1 MTMTAHSLAVD
12 VGGTKVEAALV
23 DDTGRLVLGSRA
35 RRPTGSTSSSAEL
48 EQAVTEAVAEAL
60 AAVPDGHRVVAAGI
74 GSAGPVDVLE
84 GRVSPINLPAWR
96 GYPLARLVAG
106 GAGLD
111 PNAVVLRLDGQCIA
125 LAEHRFGALKP
136 YRNALGMVVSTG
148 IGGGLIVEGH
158 LAPGTTGNAG
168 HIGQILLGDPDSGA
182 VSTLEDLASGTA
194 IVRWARHQG
203 WPGADGQEL
212 AAAYRDG
219 HPIALAAVERCGTAV
234 GRAILSAAALVDLE
248 AVAIGGGFAKVTPD
262 LFAVIER
269 TIRDE
274 SPLVS
279 IAVVVQP
286 AELGDDAP
294 LIGAASLVS
303 ALQPA

>member
-1 MTMTAHSLAVD
+1 MTAHSLAVD

-23 DDTGRLVLGSRA
+23 DEGGRLVPGSRA
-35 RRPTGSTSSSAEL
+35 RRSTGRASSSAEL
-48 EQAVTEAVAEAL
+48 EQAVTEVVAETL
-60 AAVPDGHRVVAAGI
+60 AAVPDRGRVVSAGI
-74 GSAGPVDVLE
+74 GSAGPVDAVDGL
-84 GRVSPINLPAWR
+84 VSPINLPTWR
-96 GYPLARLVAG
+96 AYPLAQLVASC
-106 GAGLD
+106 AGLAAD
-111 PNAVVLRLDGQCIA
+111 AVVLRLDGQCIA
-125 LAEHRFGALKP
+125 LAEHRFGALRS

-148 IGGGLIVEGH
+148 IGGGLIVEGR

-168 HIGQILLGDPDSGA
+168 HIGQILLGDPDGGA
-182 VSTLEDLASGTA
+182 MSTLEDLASGTA
-194 IVRWARHQG
+194 IVRWARHRG

-212 AAAYRDG
+212 AAAYREG
-219 HPIALAAVERCGTAV
+219 HPIALAAIERCGTAV

-274 SPLVS
+274 SPLAS
-279 IAVVVQP
+279 IHVVVHP

-303 ALQPA
+303 TLQPA

>member
-1 MTMTAHSLAVD
+1 MTTHSLAVD

-23 DDTGRLVLGSRA
+23 DDTGRLVPGSRA
-35 RRPTGSTSSSAEL
+35 RRPTGRASSSAEL
-48 EQAVTEAVAEAL
+48 EHAVIEAVAEAI
-60 AAVPDGHRVVAAGI
+60 AALPNGHRVVSAGI
-74 GSAGPVDVLE
+74 GSAGPVDVAE

-96 GYPLARLVAG
+96 GYPLARLVEIR
-106 GAGLD
+106 AGLD
-111 PNAVVLRLDGQCIA
+111 TDAVVLRLDGQCIA
-125 LAEHRFGALKP
+125 LAEYRFGALRHA
-136 YRNALGMVVSTG
+136 RNALGMVVSTG
-148 IGGGLIVEGH
+148 IGGGLIIEGR

-168 HIGQILLGDPDSGA
+168 HIGQVLLADPHSGA
-182 VSTLEDLASGTA
+182 VSTLEELASGTA

-203 WPGADGQEL
+203 WPGTDGQEL
-212 AAAYRDG
+212 AAAYRER
-219 HPIALAAVERCGTAV
+219 HPIALAAIERCGTAV

-274 SPLVS
+274 SPLAS
-279 IAVVVQP
+279 IDVVVHP

-294 LIGAASLVS
+294 LIGAGSLVS
-303 ALQPA
+303 TPQPA